1 MMRFAI
7 DPCGTSDPKRLEPE
21 SQNEV
26 TPGMNMTKLMLIAAV
41 LAAGC
46 SKKTDKSGGGGGGAA
61 AACKPLAVTVDG
73 TPLAAM
79 PNGLAK
85 SNNMSGDLSYEVH
98 VFDHDKTTCEDMLSK
113 SGRTVPEGEVS
124 VRAWAGGAGS
134 MGKGVGLSAHAQM
147 DVDVKLV
154 SDKPKAAGDVVKLCV
169 NNVSFTPQIGAEKG
183 KTVVMDG
190 LVEGKYC
197 GEMKW

>member
-1 MMRFAI
+1 
-7 DPCGTSDPKRLEPE
+7 
-21 SQNEV
+21 
-26 TPGMNMTKLMLIAAV
+26 MTKLLVIATL

-46 SKKTDKSGGGGGGAA
+46 SKKDDKAGGASA
-61 AACKPLAVTVDG
+61 AACKPLTVTVDG

-85 SNNMSGDLSYEVH
+85 SNNMNGDISYEVH
-98 VFDHDKTTCEDMLSK
+98 AFDHAKTTCEDMLNK

-134 MGKGVGLSAHAQM
+134 MGKGVGIGAHAQM
-147 DVDVKLV
+147 GVDVKLV
-154 SDKPKAAGDVVKLCV
+154 SGRPKASGDVVKLCV
-169 NNVSFTPQIGAEKG
+169 NHVSFTPQVGAEKG
-183 KTVVMDG
+183 KTVVMNG
-190 LVEGKYC
+190 LVEGTYC